1 MIERAI
7 VLAAGFGKRVL
18 PLTNTT
24 PKPLL
29 KINNVSLLE
38 NTLNFLK
45 KFGVKSF
52 AINIHHLGEQ
62 IISFAEDNKK
72 KYDIKIFKEK
82 DILGTGGGIR
92 NALDFFEDKPF
103 ISINSDTI
111 WSNEYLSPL
120 NNLYK
125 NAREN
130 EIEILINDKGV
141 PDIKWESDEFLFN
154 RLPMVEIPIPEFHHP
169 IAFTYRMSFGVELP
183 KGYSL
188 LVTQPFNRHD
198 LPFTIPSAIVDA
210 DTKFFPIDI
219 RLFLKRG
226 FEGKIKKGTPIYQM
240 IPFKRESWEM
250 ETDYNEKNIKERF
263 WFHEKRRKY
272 LFAWY
277 HHHAH
282 VKKEFS

>member
-1 MIERAI
+1 MNNNKIIFYPTSPEAPSAKFPPVLGKHVVPDWYKDITKFNKSNSPKDANIYNSGTGIDGSAI
-7 VLAAGFGKRVL
+7 SVKICSPFYDA
-18 PLTNTT
+18 LT
-24 PKPLL
+24 
-29 KINNVSLLE
+29 S
-38 NTLNFLK
+38 
-45 KFGVKSF
+45 GYF
-52 AINIHHLGEQ
+52 AIL
-62 IISFAEDNKK
+62 SED
-72 KYDIKIFKEK
+72 
-82 DILGTGGGIR
+82 
-92 NALDFFEDKPF
+92 
-103 ISINSDTI
+103 
-111 WSNEYLSPL
+111 
-120 NNLYK
+120 
-125 NAREN
+125 
-130 EIEILINDKGV
+130 IEILINDKGV